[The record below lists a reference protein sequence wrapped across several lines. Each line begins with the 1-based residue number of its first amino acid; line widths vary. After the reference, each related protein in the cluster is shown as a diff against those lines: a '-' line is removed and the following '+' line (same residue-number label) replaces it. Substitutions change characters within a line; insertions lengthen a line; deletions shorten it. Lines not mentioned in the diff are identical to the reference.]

1 MTALAT
7 LAGVA
12 LIALAVH
19 DIFTVLFR
27 PGAENR
33 FSGALVR
40 AVWATLRAAGGRRAL
55 SLAGPV
61 ALACVI
67 CSWAVLLVLGFT
79 LIYLSHYPGDFALHA
94 ATRTP
99 FLGALHVSLANVTT
113 LGSAT
118 ASPRATWLQILTPA
132 EALIGF
138 GLLTAAVAYLLQL
151 YPVLSRR
158 RSLAYEI
165 HLLGGAARQLSLSV
179 ARMEPTTAS
188 QLYADLTSSLI
199 AVERDL
205 VKFPIAYYFAETDP
219 RFALS
224 ATLPALREL
233 AESGGGLGNPP
244 SVRLRAAMLRRAIDD
259 FARTVENR
267 FLSGPHRSTLEA
279 LTAFAH
285 DHLHGRHEPPVDER
299 QRQRAA

>member
-7 LAGVA
+7 LAGAA
-12 LIALAVH
+12 LIALVVH

-27 PGAENR
+27 PGAESR

-40 AVWATLRAAGGRRAL
+40 AVWVALRAAGGRRAL

-61 ALACVI
+61 ALASVI

-79 LIYLSHYPGDFALHA
+79 LIYLPHYPGDFALQT

-99 FLGALHVSLANVTT
+99 FLGALHVSLANITT
-113 LGSAT
+113 LGSAA
-118 ASPRATWLQILTPA
+118 ASPRATWLQIVTPA

-165 HLLGGAARQLSLSV
+165 HLLGGAARRLSLSV
-179 ARMEPTTAS
+179 LRMEPTTTS
-188 QLYADLTSSLI
+188 QLYAELTSSLI

-205 VKFPIAYYFAETDP
+205 VKFPIAYYFAESDP

-224 ATLPALREL
+224 ATLPTLREL
-233 AESGGGLGNPP
+233 AEGGARLGNPP
-244 SVRLRAAMLRRAIDD
+244 SVRLRASMLGQAIDD

-267 FLSGPHRSTLEA
+267 FLSRPHRSTLEA
-279 LTAFAH
+279 LAAFAH
-285 DHLHGRHEPPVDER
+285 DHLHGRFEPRVEENER
-299 QRQRAA
+299 QAV